1 VLKGAK
7 RRAEKL
13 KVPGG
18 DVLTSGG
25 EAGACYSFRV
35 DELLDVLDVLGR
47 PTGEV
52 VWKSEAH
59 RRGLFHRCFHCWVAG
74 EDTGGP
80 YLLVQRRAAAKDTWP
95 GCLDVTAAG
104 HLQSGEE
111 SLAGGLR
118 ELEEELGLR
127 VEPGRLVPLGTRRI
141 EQEIPQ
147 GCDREFHDVFLLLD
161 GTPPQ
166 DLRLQEGEVEAV
178 LRIELGDVEA
188 LGAGVPAREYARGG
202 VSDTRVHLSD
212 FVPNEDDYL
221 RRVAGAARR
230 VLAGEDPGRI
240 Y

>member
-1 VLKGAK
+1 M
-7 RRAEKL
+7 
-13 KVPGG
+13 
-18 DVLTSGG
+18 
-25 EAGACYSFRV
+25 
-35 DELLDVLDVLGR
+35 DELLDVLDDLGR

-52 VWKSEAH
+52 VYKGEAH
-59 RRGLFHRCFHCWVAG
+59 RRGLIHRCFHCWIAG
-74 EDTGGP
+74 QDAAGP

-111 SLAGGLR
+111 PVMGGLR

-127 VEPGRLVPLGTRRI
+127 VDPGRLAPLGTRRI

-178 LRIELGDVEA
+178 LRVGLGDVET
-188 LGAGVPAREYARGG
+188 LGAGVSAREYARGG
-202 VSDTRVHLSD
+202 TSDTRVSLAD

-230 VLAGEDPGRI
+230 ALAGEDPGRI
-240 Y
+240 F